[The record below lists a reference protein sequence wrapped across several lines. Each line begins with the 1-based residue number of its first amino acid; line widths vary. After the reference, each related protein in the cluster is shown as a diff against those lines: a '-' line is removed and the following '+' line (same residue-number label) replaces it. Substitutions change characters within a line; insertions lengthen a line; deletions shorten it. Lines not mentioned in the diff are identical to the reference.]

1 MAERTLKKIRR
12 PDLPTVIFRP
22 AIISAAYREP
32 LPGWVDTFSAAGGLS
47 LAGGIGIINFVRGN
61 GNNVADLIP
70 VDYVS
75 NSIIVAAAM
84 EANNP

>member
-12 PDLPTVIFRP
+12 PDLPTVLFRP
-22 AIISAAYREP
+22 SIIGGSYKEP
-32 LPGWVDTFSAAGGLS
+32 FPGWIDTFSAAGGLT
-47 LAGGIGIINFVRGN
+47 LAVGLGIVNFIKGD
-61 GNNVADLIP
+61 GNNIADLIP

-84 EANNP
+84 EANKP